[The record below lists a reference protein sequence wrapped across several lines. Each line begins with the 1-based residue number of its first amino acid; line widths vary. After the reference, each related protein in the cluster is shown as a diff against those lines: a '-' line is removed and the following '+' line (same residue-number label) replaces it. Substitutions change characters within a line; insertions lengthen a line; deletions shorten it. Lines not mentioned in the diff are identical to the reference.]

1 MTHLLVAHAPEE
13 EARAALL
20 AAKLGALGYEVRQEA
35 DIYRALSP
43 FERRRLQADIDKA
56 ACVVVL
62 WSRDGADG
70 PALRAAV
77 DRAKASGK
85 LALARMD
92 SSPPPVGHSA
102 VADLTHWI
110 GRDQTRAWRALVA
123 AIGSAAKAPIKRLSS
138 AAAPAA
144 QRAPQPRAAA
154 PQRAASAPSVAA
166 ETPEK
171 RKSGGLGIVLTVL
184 TLLAAAGGAAYYI
197 VTYRPFG

>member
-1 MTHLLVAHAPEE
+1 LTHLLVAHAPEE

-70 PALRAAV
+70 PALRAAAEH
-77 DRAKASGK
+77 AKARGK

-92 SSPPPVGHSA
+92 TSAPPHGLAA
-102 VADLTHWI
+102 VADLTNWI
-110 GRDQTRAWRALVA
+110 GRDQTRAWRALLA
-123 AIGSAAKAPIKRLSS
+123 AIGTAAKAPIKRR

-144 QRAPQPRAAA
+144 QRGAAVAAA
-154 PQRAASAPSVAA
+154 
-166 ETPEK
+166 PEK
-171 RKSGGLGIVLTVL
+171 RKSGGAGLILTL
-184 TLLAAAGGAAYYI
+184 LALLAAAGGGAYY
-197 VTYRPFG
+197 VLTYHPFG

>member
-1 MTHLLVAHAPEE
+1 LTHLLVAHAPEE
-13 EARAALL
+13 EERATLL

-43 FERRRLQADIDKA
+43 FERRRLQADIDEA

-70 PALRAAV
+70 PALRAAI

-92 SSPPPVGHSA
+92 SAPPPVGHSA

-110 GRDQTRAWRALVA
+110 GSDQTRAWRALVA
-123 AIGSAAKAPIKRLSS
+123 AIGTAAKAPVKRRAPTPAPSPQRASAPPVS
-138 AAAPAA
+138 AAA
-144 QRAPQPRAAA
+144 
-154 PQRAASAPSVAA
+154 
-166 ETPEK
+166 PEK
-171 RKSGGLGIVLTVL
+171 RKSGAGGAILTL
-184 TLLAAAGGAAYYI
+184 LLLLAAAGGAAYY
-197 VTYRPFG
+197 VLTYHPFG